1 MSEIRN
7 GKVYR
12 STGSWY
18 SVKTEEG
25 KRFRCQLKG
34 RFRMNGIRTTNPV
47 AVGDEVDFLIH
58 KENGIGMI
66 QKIYPR
72 HNYLIRKAT
81 KLSKASHII
90 AANVDSAVLIAS
102 LEQPRTSTG
111 FIDRFL
117 VTAEAYHVP
126 VTLIFNKYDLYGN
139 NTKQLLKELIEAY
152 RNAGYPCLVTS
163 VPDNYHLE
171 LLKSLLQNKTTLL
184 AGHSGV
190 GKTALINKVDKKLQL
205 KTGVIS
211 EVHHKGKHTT
221 TFSEMFDLDFGGAII
236 DTPGIKEFGLVDF
249 DKQELGHRFPEFRKY
264 MPHCRFNNCLHL
276 NEPGCAVL
284 HALKE
289 GKIATFRYKNYLNM
303 MGDLRDI

>member
-1 MSEIRN
+1 MSEIKY

-18 SVKTEEG
+18 NVKTEDG

-34 RFRMNGIRTTNPV
+34 RFRMNDIRTTNPV

-58 KENGIGMI
+58 KEKEVGVI

-72 HNYLIRKAT
+72 RNYLIRKAT

-126 VTLIFNKYDLYGN
+126 VTLLFNKYDLYGN
-139 NTKQLLKELIEAY
+139 KTKQLLKEFTEGY
-152 RNAGYPCLVTS
+152 RNAGYQCIVTS
-163 VPDNYHLE
+163 VPDNYHIE
-171 LLKSLLQNKTTLL
+171 LVKSLLQNKTTLL

-190 GKTALINKVDKKLQL
+190 GKSALINKVDKNLQL

-211 EVHHKGKHTT
+211 EVHLKGKHTT
-221 TFSEMFDLDFGGAII
+221 TFSEMYDLDFGGAII

-249 DKQELGHRFPEFRKY
+249 DKHELGHRFPEFRKY
-264 MPHCRFNNCLHL
+264 MPYCRFNNCLHL
-276 NEPGCAVL
+276 NEPQCAVL
-284 HALKE
+284 HALEK

-303 MGDLRDI
+303 LEDLGS